1 MKHLKTILPLL
12 LGLFFVFSA
21 ITKLLSVSYFDL
33 YIYSLKFFSLKLSIL
48 LSRFTIALE
57 LLIGIAFLLK
67 IRPKTNIY
75 ISIIMLAAFTIFIA
89 YSEIS
94 GISNDCH
101 CFGDVLKI
109 SNLWSIV
116 KNLAIVSLLLLLLK
130 FDPQSTQKS
139 PNLKLT
145 TAIVVALLMS
155 FAVNFPF
162 NSLFHNSNNR
172 YCEPCLDEFIAKNE
186 FVNNKRMYCFLS
198 TKCKYCHLAA
208 EKISIIAKKSQHP
221 DRIVY
226 AFWDNNDTAENFDK
240 FSPVNNFAF
249 MKLDVLTFMEL
260 TQGKMPL
267 IILHDGEKVLKTFRY
282 NDIDEDAILDFL
294 NN

>member
-1 MKHLKTILPLL
+1 M
-12 LGLFFVFSA
+12 G
-21 ITKLLSVSYFDL
+21 
-33 YIYSLKFFSLKLSIL
+33 
-48 LSRFTIALE
+48 
-57 LLIGIAFLLK
+57 
-67 IRPKTNIY
+67 
-75 ISIIMLAAFTIFIA
+75 
-89 YSEIS
+89 
-94 GISNDCH
+94 
-101 CFGDVLKI
+101 
-109 SNLWSIV
+109 
-116 KNLAIVSLLLLLLK
+116 
-130 FDPQSTQKS
+130 
-139 PNLKLT
+139 
-145 TAIVVALLMS
+145 VALLMS

-172 YCEPCLDEFIAKNE
+172 YCEPCFDEFIAKNE

-226 AFWDNNDTAENFDK
+226 AFWDNNDTAANFAK
-240 FSPVNNFAF
+240 FIPVNNLAF